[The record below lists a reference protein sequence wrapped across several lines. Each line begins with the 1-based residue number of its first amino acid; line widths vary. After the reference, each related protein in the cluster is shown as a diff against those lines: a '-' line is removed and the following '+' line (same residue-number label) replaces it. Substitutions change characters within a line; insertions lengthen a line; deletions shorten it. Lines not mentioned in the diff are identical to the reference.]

1 MFITKAIHD
10 EKQIPIR
17 MEDYSES
24 EIKIISGKE
33 KIMITINEAD
43 KISNDDKENVEITN
57 LKKEIKDAK
66 ELKKLIIEIMDRFIY
81 GE

>member
-1 MFITKAIHD
+1 
-10 EKQIPIR
+10 
-17 MEDYSES
+17 
-24 EIKIISGKE
+24 
-33 KIMITINEAD
+33 MITINEAD
-43 KISNDDKENVEITN
+43 KISNDDKKNVDITN